1 MSIATDS
8 IILAEDVWDDKLLKK
23 RRGARIST
31 GRDSKQDYQSPGD
44 FMEAVVGRFGP
55 ITFDLA
61 AHAGNAQSPNYFA
74 PCTGPDGPLPRDP
87 RAFGIDAFDHPWAHL
102 STSRF
107 RREGHGPEGL
117 RPEGWVED
125 PLRPD
130 GEHGL
135 LWLNCEFNDIASWA
149 VKCRDEVSCGANIL
163 LLTPAA
169 VGSAWFSDLVP
180 HADTYLL
187 RPRLEFIP
195 GQPFNR
201 DCMLSHFVDPRVR
214 SRGRYAVRRAPSAE
228 FRLFEIWNWK
238 TDETVHQWL
247 RIA

>member
-8 IILAEDVWDDKLLKK
+8 IILVEDVWDDKLLKK

-31 GRDSKQDYQSPGD
+31 GRDSKQDYQSPSD

-102 STSRF
+102 STNRF
-107 RREGHGPEGL
+107 RRM
-117 RPEGWVED
+117 
-125 PLRPD
+125 

-135 LWLNCEFNDIASWA
+135 LWLNCEWSDIASWA
-149 VKCRDEVSCGANIL
+149 AKCRDESLCEAGLCGANIL

-169 VGSAWFSDLVP
+169 VGSVWFSDLIVP
-180 HADTYLL
+180 YADTYLL

-195 GQPFNR
+195 GQSFNR

-214 SRGRYAVRRAPSAE
+214 SQGRYAVRRAPSSE
-228 FRLFEIWNWK
+228 FRSLEIWNWK
-238 TDETVHQWL
+238 TDKTIHQWL
-247 RIA
+247 RAA

>member
-31 GRDSKQDYQSPGD
+31 GRDSKQDYESPGD

-61 AHAGNAQSPNYFA
+61 AHAGNTQSQSYFA

-87 RAFGIDAFDHPWAHL
+87 LAFGIDAFDHPWAHL
-102 STSRF
+102 STNLFQR
-107 RREGHGPEGL
+107 
-117 RPEGWVED
+117 
-125 PLRPD
+125 D

-135 LWLNCEFNDIASWA
+135 LWLNCEFCDIASWA
-149 VKCRDEVSCGANIL
+149 AKCRDEASCGANVL

-169 VGSAWFSDLVP
+169 VGSVWFSDLIAP
-180 HADTYLL
+180 YADTYLL

-195 GQPFNR
+195 GEPYNR

-214 SRGRYAVRRAPSAE
+214 SRGRYAVKRAPASGLRTE
-228 FRLFEIWNWK
+228 YRSLEIWNWK